1 MLILQKIGANPHFC
15 GIILTCQK
23 TLYTFGHQK
32 NLMLRNIL
40 FIFLA
45 ISPFLSRGQIT
56 IVNEKTQKLALKNI
70 AMVYEDA
77 EHRVNINQLLA
88 PNNLR
93 FEQRSWL
100 NIGITYKDYW
110 LKFSLKNASDKDLSL
125 FLAFEAVMSDSLF
138 LYKTINGKIIEKT
151 LLGEVLP
158 FADSEIKHQTPIFK
172 IRLKAQENALY
183 FLKVAGTGQ
192 PMSISAELLNAEGFH
207 QWDTRKIFFLGLVYG
222 IISLILVLNF
232 SFFVITR
239 EEIYLIFSGQVF
251 FSLLSILYFDGFIYQ
266 YIFPNNGYWANETIA
281 ITFCLTFV
289 FSNTFITNFFNLK
302 ALAPLADQIFKY
314 MTSALFGVIALS
326 FIHPLGFNFFIIFLA
341 IITTLVA
348 SLLFVSILTMR
359 RLGISSYFFILL
371 ATVSLIVFGTIFQL
385 LMTGFIPEIFFT
397 HYAMHFAVVLQS
409 VFLALA
415 VNDKF
420 RIIREENTQY
430 QVKLVEALN
439 QYSQNLIT
447 NIEAE
452 RQRLAVD
459 IHDGLG
465 QNLLTIRNNI
475 LRTLK
480 QKGISAK
487 MTDTLDSLLDIT
499 TDTLE
504 DTRAMSYNLRPPILN
519 TMGLTVAIQTLTEKM
534 RISSSLKI
542 TLEMEQSVDNLIH
555 KDLEINIYR
564 ILQENFNNVIKHAKA
579 TGIGLKIIQKGASLE
594 ITFQDNGVG
603 YDQNA
608 KMMGQGLLGIKERV
622 ALLKGSLNVISNEN
636 NGTLLFIKIPISKL

>member
-1 MLILQKIGANPHFC
+1 
-15 GIILTCQK
+15 
-23 TLYTFGHQK
+23 
-32 NLMLRNIL
+32 MLRKFL
-40 FIFLA
+40 FLFL
-45 ISPFLSRGQIT
+45 IIYPSFSMGQIT
-56 IVNEKTQKLALKNI
+56 LLNEKTEQIALKDI
-70 AMVYEDA
+70 ATVYEDA

-88 PNNLR
+88 PNYFN
-93 FEQRSWL
+93 FEQRNWL
-100 NIGITYKDYW
+100 NMGITHKDYW
-110 LKFSLKNASDKDLSL
+110 LKFSLENTSDKDLSM
-125 FLAFEAVMSDSLF
+125 FLAFGAVMNDSLF
-138 LYKTINGKIIEKT
+138 LYKTIDRKIIET
-151 LLGEVLP
+151 TILGEVLP
-158 FADSEIKHQTPIFK
+158 FSTSEIKYQTPVFK
-172 IRLKAQENALY
+172 ISLKAQEKAQY
-183 FLKVAGTGQ
+183 FLKATGTGQ
-192 PMSISAELLNAEGFH
+192 PMSLTAELLNVEGFH
-207 QWDTRKIFFLGLVYG
+207 QWDTQKVFFLGLIYG
-222 IISLILVLNF
+222 IMSLILILNF
-232 SFFVITR
+232 SFFVITG
-239 EEIYLIFSGQVF
+239 EKIYLIFSAQVL

-314 MTSALFGVIALS
+314 MTYTLFGVITLS
-326 FIHPLGFNFFIIFLA
+326 FIHPWGFNFFIIFLA
-341 IITTLVA
+341 IITSLVVG
-348 SLLFVSILTMR
+348 LLFISILTMR
-359 RLGISSYFFILL
+359 RLGVSSYFFILL
-371 ATVSLIVFGTIFQL
+371 ATLSLITFGTTFQL

-397 HYAMHFAVVLQS
+397 HYAMHFAVVFQS

-487 MTDTLDSLLDIT
+487 MTDTLGSLLDIT

-519 TMGLTVAIQTLTEKM
+519 TMGLTVAIQTLTAKM
-534 RISSSLKI
+534 RVSSSLKI
-542 TLEMEQSVDNLIH
+542 TLEMGQSVDNLIH

-579 TGIGLKIIQKGASLE
+579 AKISLKIIQKGAFLE
-594 ITFQDNGVG
+594 IDFQDNGIG

-608 KMMGQGLLGIKERV
+608 NIMGQGLLGIKERV
-622 ALLKGSLNVISNEN
+622 ALLKGSINIISNEN
-636 NGTLLFIKIPISKL
+636 TGTLLFIKIPISKP

>member
-1 MLILQKIGANPHFC
+1 
-15 GIILTCQK
+15 
-23 TLYTFGHQK
+23 
-32 NLMLRNIL
+32 MLRKIL
-40 FIFLA
+40 SIFLFV
-45 ISPFLSRGQIT
+45 SPFLSIGQIT
-56 IVNEKTQKLALKNI
+56 IVNEKTEKIALQKI
-70 AMVYEDA
+70 ATVYEDV
-77 EHRVNINQLLA
+77 EHRVNINQLLGA
-88 PNNLR
+88 KNFSFKEKNG
-93 FEQRSWL
+93 L

-110 LKFSLKNASDKDLSL
+110 MKFSLKNASDKDLSL
-125 FLAFEAVMSDSLF
+125 FLAFGAVINDSLF
-138 LYKTINGKIIEKT
+138 LYKTIDGKIVEKT
-151 LLGEVLP
+151 ILGEVLP
-158 FADSEIKHQTPIFK
+158 FSTSEIKYQTPIFK
-172 IRLKAQENALY
+172 INLKAHEKAQY
-183 FLKVAGTGQ
+183 FLKASGTGQ
-192 PMSISAELLNAEGFH
+192 PMSLTADLLNVEGFH
-207 QWDTRKIFFLGLVYG
+207 QWDTQKMFFLGLVYG
-222 IISLILVLNF
+222 IMSLILVLNF

-239 EEIYLIFSGQVF
+239 EKIYLIFSAQVL
-251 FSLLSILYFDGFIYQ
+251 FSLISILYFDGFIYQ
-266 YIFPNNGYWANETIA
+266 YIFPNNGYWANESIA
-281 ITFCLTFV
+281 ITFCLTFI

-302 ALAPLADQIFKY
+302 ALAPLADYIFKY
-314 MTSALFGVIALS
+314 MTSALFGVIILS
-326 FIHPLGFNFFIIFLA
+326 FVHPWGFNFFIIFLA

-348 SLLFVSILTMR
+348 SLLFVSILKMK

-371 ATVSLIVFGTIFQL
+371 ATVSLIIFGTTFQL
-385 LMTGFIPEIFFT
+385 FMTGFLPEVFFT
-397 HYAMHFAVVLQS
+397 HYSMHFAVVLQS

-420 RIIREENTQY
+420 RVIREENTQI
-430 QVKLVEALN
+430 QIQLVEALN

-487 MTDTLDSLLDIT
+487 MQDTLDSLLDIT

-519 TMGLTVAIQTLTEKM
+519 TMGLTVAIQSLVEKM
-534 RISSSLKI
+534 RYSSSLKV
-542 TLEMEQSVDNLIH
+542 TLEMEQSVDNLIR

-564 ILQENFNNVIKHAKA
+564 ILQESFNNVIKHAKA
-579 TGIGLKIIQKGASLE
+579 KKTDLSILQKNNLLE
-594 ITFQDNGVG
+594 ITFQDNGIG

-608 KMMGQGLLGIKERV
+608 NIMGQGLLGIKERV

-636 NGTLLFIKIPISKL
+636 TGTLLSIKIPISKS

>member
-1 MLILQKIGANPHFC
+1 MQNSIF
-15 GIILTCQK
+15 CQK
-23 TLYTFGHQK
+23 TLSKFGYQK
-32 NLMLRNIL
+32 NLMLRKIL
-40 FIFLA
+40 SIFLFV
-45 ISPFLSRGQIT
+45 SPFLSIGQIT
-56 IVNEKTQKLALKNI
+56 IVNEKTEKIALQNI
-70 AMVYEDA
+70 ATVYEDA
-77 EHRVNINQLLA
+77 EHRVSINQLLGL
-88 PNNLR
+88 NN
-93 FEQRSWL
+93 FSFKSKNGL

-110 LKFSLKNASDKDLSL
+110 LKFSLKNNSEKDLSL
-125 FLAFEAVMSDSLF
+125 FLAFGAVINDSLF
-138 LYKTINGKIIEKT
+138 LYKIVDGKIVEKT
-151 LLGEVLP
+151 ILGETLP
-158 FADSEIKHQTPIFK
+158 FADSEIKYQTPIFK
-172 IRLKAQENALY
+172 INLKAHEKAQY
-183 FLKVAGTGQ
+183 FLKATGTGQ
-192 PMSISAELLNAEGFH
+192 PISLTAELLNAEGFH
-207 QWDTRKIFFLGLVYG
+207 QWDTQKMFFLGLVYG
-222 IISLILVLNF
+222 IMSLILVLNF

-239 EEIYLIFSGQVF
+239 EKIYLIFSAQVF
-251 FSLLSILYFDGFIYQ
+251 FSLISILYFDGFIYQ
-266 YIFPNNGYWANETIA
+266 YIFPNNGYWANESIA

-302 ALAPLADQIFKY
+302 ALAPLADNIFKY
-314 MTSALFGVIALS
+314 MTSALFGVIVLS
-326 FIHPLGFNFFIIFLA
+326 FVHPWGFNFFIIFLA

-348 SLLFVSILTMR
+348 SLLFVSILKMK
-359 RLGISSYFFILL
+359 RLGVSSYFFILL
-371 ATVSLIVFGTIFQL
+371 ATVSLITFGTTFQL
-385 LMTGFIPEIFFT
+385 FMTGFIPEVFFT
-397 HYAMHFAVVLQS
+397 HYSMHFAVVLQS

-420 RIIREENTQY
+420 RVIREENTQI
-430 QVKLVEALN
+430 QIKLVEALN

-487 MTDTLDSLLDIT
+487 MQDTLDSLLDIT

-534 RISSSLKI
+534 RYSSNLKI
-542 TLEMEQSVDNLIH
+542 DLKMEPSIDGLVH

-564 ILQENFNNVIKHAKA
+564 ILQESFNNVIKHAKA
-579 TGIGLKIIQKGASLE
+579 KKIDLSILQKNNLLE
-594 ITFQDNGVG
+594 ITFQDNGIG
-603 YDQNA
+603 YNQNA
-608 KMMGQGLLGIKERV
+608 NIMGQGLLGIKERV

-636 NGTLLFIKIPISKL
+636 TGTLLSIKIPISKL

>member
-1 MLILQKIGANPHFC
+1 MLRK
-15 GIILTCQK
+15 IIL
-23 TLYTFGHQK
+23 
-32 NLMLRNIL
+32 
-40 FIFLA
+40 IFLLG
-45 ISPFLSRGQIT
+45 SPLFSTGQT
-56 IVNEKTQKLALKNI
+56 TLLNEKTEQIALQNI
-70 AMVYEDA
+70 ATVYEDI
-77 EHRVNINQLLA
+77 EHRVSINQLLV
-88 PNNLR
+88 PNNFS
-93 FEQRSWL
+93 FEQKKWL
-100 NIGITYKDYW
+100 NIGITFNNYW
-110 LKFSLKNASDKDLSL
+110 LKFPLKNTSDKDLSL
-125 FLAFEAVMSDSLF
+125 FLAFGAVINDSLF
-138 LYKTINGKIIEKT
+138 LYKTIDGKIVEKT
-151 LLGEVLP
+151 ILGEVLP
-158 FADSEIKHQTPIFK
+158 FSTNEIKYQTPIFK
-172 IRLKAQENALY
+172 INLKAHEKAQY
-183 FLKVAGTGQ
+183 FLKAAGTGQ
-192 PMSISAELLNAEGFH
+192 PMSLTAELLNAEGFH
-207 QWDTRKIFFLGLVYG
+207 QWDTQKMFFLGLVYG

-239 EEIYLIFSGQVF
+239 EKIYLIFSAQVF

-266 YIFPNNGYWANETIA
+266 YIFPNNGYWANESIA

-302 ALAPLADQIFKY
+302 ALAPSADYIFKY
-314 MTSALFGVIALS
+314 MTSALFGVIVLS
-326 FIHPLGFNFFIIFLA
+326 FVHPWGFNFFIIFLA
-341 IITTLVA
+341 IITSLVA
-348 SLLFVSILTMR
+348 GLLFISILTMR
-359 RLGISSYFFILL
+359 RLGVSSYFFILL
-371 ATVSLIVFGTIFQL
+371 ATVSLIIFGTTFQL
-385 LMTGFIPEIFFT
+385 FMTGFLPEVFFT

-487 MTDTLDSLLDIT
+487 MKDTFDSLLDIT

-534 RISSSLKI
+534 RVSSNLKI
-542 TLEMEQSVDNLIH
+542 ALKMEQSLDGLIH

-564 ILQENFNNVIKHAKA
+564 ILQESFSNVIKHAKA
-579 TGIGLKIIQKGASLE
+579 SEINLKIVPKNTFLE
-594 ITFQDNGVG
+594 ITFKDNGIG

-608 KMMGQGLLGIKERV
+608 NIIGQGLLGIKERV
-622 ALLKGSLNVISNEN
+622 ALLKGTLNIISNEN
-636 NGTLLFIKIPISKL
+636 TGTLLSIKIPISKP

>member
-1 MLILQKIGANPHFC
+1 
-15 GIILTCQK
+15 
-23 TLYTFGHQK
+23 
-32 NLMLRNIL
+32 MLRKFL
-40 FIFLA
+40 FLVSIIYPLF
-45 ISPFLSRGQIT
+45 STGQAT
-56 IVNEKTQKLALKNI
+56 LLNEKTEQIALKNI
-70 AMVYEDA
+70 ATVYEDA
-77 EHRVNINQLLA
+77 EHRVNINQLLGV
-88 PNNLR
+88 NNFS
-93 FEQRSWL
+93 FEKRDWL
-100 NIGITYKDYW
+100 NTGITHANYW
-110 LKFSLKNASDKDLSL
+110 LKLPLENASDKDLSL
-125 FLAFEAVMSDSLF
+125 FLAFGTVMNDSLI
-138 LYKTINGKIIEKT
+138 LYKTTDGKIVEKT
-151 LLGEVLP
+151 ILGEVLP
-158 FADSEIKHQTPIFK
+158 FSTSEIKYQTPVFK
-172 IRLKAQENALY
+172 INLKAHEQAQY
-183 FLKVAGTGQ
+183 FLKATGTGQ
-192 PMSISAELLNAEGFH
+192 PMSLTAELLNAEGFH
-207 QWDTRKIFFLGLVYG
+207 QWDTRKMFFLGLVYG
-222 IISLILVLNF
+222 IMSLILILNF
-232 SFFVITR
+232 SFFIITR
-239 EEIYLIFSGQVF
+239 EKIYLIFSAQVL
-251 FSLLSILYFDGFIYQ
+251 FSLISILYFDGFIYQ
-266 YIFPNNGYWANETIA
+266 YVFPDNGYWANESIA

-314 MTSALFGVIALS
+314 MTYTIFGVIALS
-326 FIHPLGFNFFIIFLA
+326 FIHPWGFNFFIIFLA
-341 IITTLVA
+341 IITSLVVG
-348 SLLFVSILTMR
+348 LLFISILTMR
-359 RLGISSYFFILL
+359 RLGDSSYFFVLL
-371 ATVSLIVFGTIFQL
+371 ATLSLITFGITFQL

-397 HYAMHFAVVLQS
+397 HYSMHFAVVFQS

-487 MTDTLDSLLDIT
+487 MQDTLDSLLDIT

-519 TMGLTVAIQTLTEKM
+519 TMGLTVAIQTLTAKM
-534 RISSSLKI
+534 RVSSSLKI

-555 KDLEINIYR
+555 KDLEINTYR
-564 ILQENFNNVIKHAKA
+564 ILQESFNNVIKHAKA
-579 TGIGLKIIQKGASLE
+579 TEIDLKIIQKGAFLE
-594 ITFQDNGVG
+594 ITFQDNGIG

-608 KMMGQGLLGIKERV
+608 NIMGQGLLGIKERV
-622 ALLKGSLNVISNEN
+622 ALLKGTLNIISNEN
-636 NGTLLFIKIPISKL
+636 SGTLLFIKIPISKP